1 MAFEPEGFPK
11 VLTLYLELSQY
22 PILAS
27 RIRSR
32 MREELFRRGIISRE
46 AFEEEVRAKA
56 IQSQFREGLNDPFAQ
71 EAETIWVERLSIIRE
86 NLTDFYFAYNLPHD
100 LFEDIIRDSL
110 LERGQDKDIVLS
122 IHPELAPWDML
133 FAQGETYEAMP
144 EEERKRVSHH
154 LKEIK
159 VVLIKSMLSDHLEY
173 VGIAKEWLTID
184 DLKEI
189 RNHRFGRGR
198 IGGKAAGFVLAHAI
212 LRKVAPTELGDRIS
226 LPRSWF
232 LGADVFYHFMELSGF
247 TEQLNLKYKTE
258 AEIRSAY
265 PGIRERFAGASL
277 PEDTSEGLKAIIE
290 KTSGVPLIVRSSS
303 LLEDSFG
310 TSFAGKYE
318 SIFCPNQKSPEE
330 NLRDLETAIR
340 RVYASVYNPESLLY
354 RQRNGLTDYD
364 ERMAILIQEVQG
376 RRVGQYFLPDVAGV
390 AFSENQFRWSPEI
403 KREDGFLR
411 LVWGLGTRAVD
422 QIGGDYP
429 RLVALSHP
437 HLWPESSPDYIQRYS
452 QHAVDL
458 IDLEQNAFRTIPVQF
473 AIHAKTPYLTWLA
486 QHYNQGQ
493 LNNFLSTPLG
503 LDTRNIVL
511 SFDSLL
517 RRTDVPAMM
526 QDILKSLEEA
536 YGRPVDIEFTLDLGE
551 SGRGKPEVT
560 ICLLQCRPQSY
571 LTMREI
577 HIPDDIPPERFIFRT
592 QRMVPDGQ
600 VDDVRYLIFIPPAAY
615 RKLKGIPEMK
625 ALATVIGRLNKRL
638 EEENFILIG
647 PGRWG
652 SNNPEL
658 GVPVTYSDIY
668 NAKALIEV
676 ADGASAPEPSYG
688 THFFQDLVE
697 SSIFP
702 LALAL
707 DDPEVA
713 FNRSFLTS
721 AANALSELMPDDAD
735 WESVIQVVDVP
746 AVADGNHVTLSMDG
760 SGPVAAAY
768 LTKR

>member
-27 RIRSR
+27 RIRAR
-32 MREELFRRGIISRE
+32 MREQLFRRGIVSRE
-46 AFEEEVRAKA
+46 AFEDEARVKA
-56 IQSQFREGLNDPFAQ
+56 IQSQFREGLTDPFAQ

-100 LFEDIIRDSL
+100 LFEEIIRDTL
-110 LERGQDKDIVLS
+110 AERGQDQDIVLS

-144 EEERKRVSHH
+144 EEEQQRVSHH

-173 VGIAKEWLTID
+173 VGIAKEWFSIR
-184 DLKEI
+184 DLQDI
-189 RNHRFGRGR
+189 RNLRFGRGR
-198 IGGKAAGFVLAHAI
+198 IGGKAAGFVLAHTI
-212 LRKVAPTELGDRIS
+212 LRKVSPPELRERIS
-226 LPRSWF
+226 FPRSWF

-247 TEQLNLKYKTE
+247 TDQFNLKYKSET
-258 AEIRSAY
+258 EIRTAY
-265 PGIRERFAGASL
+265 PEIQDRFANASL
-277 PEDTSEGLKAIIE
+277 PEETSEGLKAIIE
-290 KTSGVPLIVRSSS
+290 KSAGVPLIVRSSS

-318 SIFCPNQKSPEE
+318 SVFCPNQKSPKE
-330 NLRDLETAIR
+330 NLKELEAAIR
-340 RVYASVYNPESLLY
+340 KVYASVYNPDSLLY

-376 RRVGQYFLPDVAGV
+376 RKVGRYFLPDVAGV
-390 AFSENQFRWSPEI
+390 AFSQNQFRWSPDI
-403 KREDGFLR
+403 KRDAGFMR

-422 QIGGDYP
+422 QVGGDYP

-437 HLWPESSPDYIQRYS
+437 HLWPESSPQYIQQYS

-458 IDLEQNAFRTIPVQF
+458 IDLEQNAFRTLPVKF
-473 AIHAKTPYLTWLA
+473 AIQSKTPYLTWLS

-493 LNNFLSTPLG
+493 LSNFLSTPLG
-503 LDTRNIVL
+503 VDSRNIVL
-511 SFDSLL
+511 SFENILQ
-517 RRTDVPAMM
+517 RTKLPTMM
-526 QDILKSLEEA
+526 QDILRALEDA

-551 SGRGKPEVT
+551 SGKGKPDLT
-560 ICLLQCRPQSY
+560 LSLLQCRPQSH
-571 LTMREI
+571 LATREI
-577 HIPDDIPPERFIFRT
+577 HIPDDIPPEHFIFKT
-592 QRMVPDGQ
+592 HRMVPDGQ
-600 VDDVRYLIFIPPAAY
+600 VKGVRYLIFIPPAAY
-615 RKLKGIPEMK
+615 RELKGSPEQK
-625 ALATVIGRLNKRL
+625 ELAKVIGRLNKRL
-638 EEENFILIG
+638 EGETFILIG

-658 GVPVTYSDIY
+658 GVPVTYSDIF
-668 NAKALIEV
+668 NARALIEV

-697 SSIFP
+697 SSIYP

-713 FNRSFLTS
+713 FNRTFLDE
-721 AANALSELMPDDAD
+721 APNALASLLPEDAG
-735 WESVIQVVDVP
+735 WETVIQVVDVP
-746 AVADGNHVTLSMDG
+746 AVTDNGCVTLSMDG
-760 SGPVAAAY
+760 SGPLAAAY
-768 LTKR
+768 LTH